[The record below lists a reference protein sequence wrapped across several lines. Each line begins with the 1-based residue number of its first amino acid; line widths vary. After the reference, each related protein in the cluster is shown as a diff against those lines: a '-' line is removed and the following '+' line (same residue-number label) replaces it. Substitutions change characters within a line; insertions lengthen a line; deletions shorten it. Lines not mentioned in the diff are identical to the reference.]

1 VIAWTLLAALAF
13 AKPKPEAP
21 PLPTPPIVVVRPGPA
36 APPRAPAP
44 APAPAPIPDVERLTA
59 GIVVQ
64 VDDRDAA
71 QRVVIADAE
80 ALGGWFSALGA
91 QNVTVRVPNAK
102 VPAML
107 ERIRTLGEVVDR
119 SFGREALGQQL
130 ADARSALAA
139 RQEVLA
145 RYYEVL
151 GQAGPDSVVAVESE
165 IDRVIREMES
175 YQGRIRALED
185 RGTWAQVD
193 VSFQFRDRSAP
204 APTGQSSFAWINRV
218 DLALVLADFRG
229 GRVSEKACV
238 ADVVIPDGF
247 AAFKVK
253 KHIAAVSPD
262 DVVFRVRTLRNK
274 PPADL
279 PFWTEALR
287 TRLVQA
293 GYTLLSEGELPAA
306 NAKGHLLELVAPD
319 GQKDARWMIGLFV
332 DGRDIVVVEAAGEA
346 SKAMARRE
354 AILTAIGK
362 SRL

>member
-1 VIAWTLLAALAF
+1 MIAWTLLAALAF

-44 APAPAPIPDVERLTA
+44 APAPIPDVERLTA

-80 ALGGWFSALGA
+80 ALGGWFSSLGS

>member
-1 VIAWTLLAALAF
+1 MIAWTLLAALAF

-21 PLPTPPIVVVRPGPA
+21 PLPTPPILV
-36 APPRAPAP
+36 APMGAPAP
-44 APAPAPIPDVERLTA
+44 AKPTAPAPIPDVERLTA
-59 GIVVQ
+59 SIVVQ
-64 VDDRDAA
+64 VDDRDVA
-71 QRVVIADAE
+71 QRAVIADAE

-102 VPAML
+102 VPDMV
-107 ERIRTLGEVVDR
+107 ERVRKLGEVVDR
-119 SFGREALGQQL
+119 GFGREALGQQL

-151 GQAGPDSVVAVESE
+151 EQAGPDSVVAVESE

-185 RGTWAQVD
+185 RGAWAQVD

-229 GRVSEKACV
+229 GRVGEKACV
-238 ADVVIPDGF
+238 SDVVVPDGF

-279 PFWTEALR
+279 AFWTEALR

-293 GYTLLSEGELPAA
+293 GYTLLSEGDVSAA

-332 DGRDIVVVEAAGEA
+332 DGKDIVVVEAAGEA
-346 SKAMARRE
+346 SKAMARRD
-354 AILTAIGK
+354 AILSAIGK